1 MTSPMTGTEPQRHPY
16 DTLHMNNEA
25 ASPRRH
31 IRYTSPDTSTPH
43 SPRRISDTATN
54 HSVISSA
61 NGDQTFST
69 TDRTSPAISPFLV
82 AHVLQGSE
90 PNNTTA
96 PPEINGQNHDR
107 MEMDVDSDDS
117 VSENQSH
124 AVDAVVEDATEA
136 PNMAMRPADGETMD
150 TTQDSPVALDSQQ
163 ALDPGTTPNFK
174 SP

>member
-1 MTSPMTGTEPQRHPY
+1 MTSPMSGTEPQHLQY
-16 DTLHMNNEA
+16 DGLHMNNEA

-54 HSVISSA
+54 HSVISSS
-61 NGDQTFST
+61 NGDQTYST

-90 PNNTTA
+90 PNITSA
-96 PPEINGQNHDR
+96 MPEINGQNHDR
-107 MEMDVDSDDS
+107 MDMDVDSDDS

-124 AVDAVVEDATEA
+124 AVDAVVEDATEV
-136 PNMAMRPADGETMD
+136 PNLTVQHADGENMD
-150 TTQDSPVALDSQQ
+150 TTPDSPVALGSQQ
-163 ALDPGTTPNFK
+163 ISDPGTR
-174 SP
+174 